1 MSGSTGPR
9 RRRLS
14 VYLGE
19 IVTRVIVRPD
29 PAFWAWRRWRNLHKD
44 IAAGRSLQDGIA
56 RLKAWTMMDQTSI
69 GQDMAKS
76 AADLLADSAYPEAM
90 LSTDFTILSCSDSYL
105 RILGASRDSA
115 VGHPLREVMAGGPDL
130 ERLMGSLALVLSTR
144 RPDRVAL
151 DLLSG
156 ASERTSTPK
165 SWLAVNMPVLAEDGS
180 VKWVL
185 HTLDPRSDE
194 RLPMAKALEAA
205 EARLRS
211 IMRTVPD
218 AMLIIDER
226 GLIESLSTTAERL
239 FGYTIE
245 EIAGRNVSVLMPSPY
260 REQHD
265 TYLKRYLSTGERRI
279 IGIGRIVVG
288 QRKDGT
294 TFPIHLTVGE
304 LRSADKHYFT
314 GFIRDLTDQQL
325 TESRLKELQSE
336 VTHMSRYTALG
347 EMASTLAHEINQP
360 LTAISNYLKG
370 SQRLLD
376 RLDDKSA
383 PVLRDALGKAAE
395 QAIRAGHII
404 RRLREFVARGESDR
418 RIESLPRLIEDAS
431 TLALM
436 GTRENG
442 IAVSFRLD
450 PRADL
455 VLADR
460 IQIQQ
465 VLVNLIRNAIEVM
478 SDSPR
483 EPGLERRLEI
493 ATVAD
498 DNGHAEVSVGDTGS
512 GLAPEVAA
520 HLFQPFV
527 TTKRKGMGLG
537 LSICR
542 TIVEAHGGRI
552 WVENRP
558 GGGTIFRFT
567 LRSPEEEDVPA
578 S

>member
-1 MSGSTGPR
+1 
-9 RRRLS
+9 
-14 VYLGE
+14 
-19 IVTRVIVRPD
+19 
-29 PAFWAWRRWRNLHKD
+29 
-44 IAAGRSLQDGIA
+44 
-56 RLKAWTMMDQTSI
+56 MDQNSTATAAP
-69 GQDMAKS
+69 QDPQH
-76 AADLLADSAYPEAM
+76 LLAGSPHAELVVSPDLRIVAC
-90 LSTDFTILSCSDSYL
+90 TDAYL
-105 RILGASRDSA
+105 RTLGVERKAI
-115 VGHPLREVMAGGPDL
+115 VGKGVREAFVAGPDL
-130 ERLMGSLALVLSTR
+130 ERLAGSLELVGQSR
-144 RPDRVAL
+144 RPQHTAL
-151 DLLSG
+151 QSLVPLAAPAPAG
-156 ASERTSTPK
+156 RTPFR
-165 SWLAVNMPVLAEDGS
+165 AVNIPVLGADGG
-180 VKWVL
+180 VRWIL
-185 HTLDPRSDE
+185 HSLETSIDE
-194 RLPMAKALEAA
+194 RSAMAQALEAA

-211 IMRTVPD
+211 ILQTVPD
-218 AMLIIDER
+218 AMVIIDEQGR
-226 GLIESLSTTAERL
+226 IESLSTTAERL
-239 FGYTIE
+239 FGYTMAE
-245 EIAGRNVSVLMPSPY
+245 AAGQNISLFMPSPY

-265 TYLKRYLSTGERRI
+265 AYIKRYLSTGERRI

-288 QRKDGT
+288 QRKDGS

-304 LRSADKHYFT
+304 LRSAERHHFT

-360 LTAISNYLKG
+360 LTAINNYLKG

-376 RLDDKSA
+376 RMEDKSA
-383 PVLRDALGKAAE
+383 PVLREALGNAAE
-395 QAIRAGHII
+395 QAVRAGHII

-418 RIESLPRLIEDAS
+418 RIESLPKLIEDAS

-436 GTRENG
+436 GAREGG

-450 PRADL
+450 PKADL

-478 SDSPR
+478 I
-483 EPGLERRLEI
+483 ETAGERRLEI
-493 ATVAD
+493 ATAAAGDLAEISVAD
-498 DNGHAEVSVGDTGS
+498 TGT

-520 HLFQPFV
+520 HLFQPFI

-567 LRSPEEEDVPA
+567 LRRPGEEAVHA
-578 S
+578 V